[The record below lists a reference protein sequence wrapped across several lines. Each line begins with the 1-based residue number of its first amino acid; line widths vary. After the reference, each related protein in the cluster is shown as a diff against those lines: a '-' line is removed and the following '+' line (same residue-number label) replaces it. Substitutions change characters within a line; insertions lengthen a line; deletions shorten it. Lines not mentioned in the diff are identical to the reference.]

1 MMQPGGS
8 YTFDIN
14 LTSGVA
20 NELTVPGT
28 WTPRA
33 IDVVEFD
40 SVRWDDGTHD
50 GRPRF
55 PQVEAIIERDSGRRV
70 QLRRIIEALR
80 AVLADPSAGPDLLA
94 TTKARIARLP
104 DADADQLLGAKLAMR
119 KYQSNY
125 PRGHRAV
132 RGESI
137 ERLRPCHPR
146 VVDVAAQ
153 AIRSLAGPLVAAL
166 TLMDGCSGH
175 PIAKDW
181 VRRQLNRST
190 L

>member
-1 MMQPGGS
+1 MRRTPVIASRSAIWDRGPFRTYTCSPTAARRGALSALKRTDDGRPMMQPGGS

-70 QLRRIIEALR
+70 QLRRIIEA
-80 AVLADPSAGPDLLA
+80 
-94 TTKARIARLP
+94 
-104 DADADQLLGAKLAMR
+104 
-119 KYQSNY
+119 
-125 PRGHRAV
+125 
-132 RGESI
+132 
-137 ERLRPCHPR
+137 
-146 VVDVAAQ
+146 
-153 AIRSLAGPLVAAL
+153 
-166 TLMDGCSGH
+166 
-175 PIAKDW
+175 
-181 VRRQLNRST
+181 
-190 L
+190 